1 MKFLNFLRSLLF
13 GKKEQTPI
21 APAYTANLVVDE
33 SELAP
38 IVEPEKAPIV
48 EIPESVAEQ
57 IAGEAVVVAP
67 KKKKYIK
74 KKK

>member
-48 EIPESVAEQ
+48 EIPEVVADK
-57 IAGEAVVVAP
+57 IAGEAVVV
-67 KKKKYIK
+67 KKKKYVK

>member
-48 EIPESVAEQ
+48 EVPEVVAEK
-57 IAGEAVVVAP
+57 IAEEAVAP